1 MKKKAAE
8 AKLAIALTKAMRQLS
23 KDGFFEDHPEAL
35 RKGNKIW
42 RAKWDALS
50 SKKKDLK
57 EYLGKIGLGH
67 LKAEEA
73 AREILLRAVD
83 SMSAKQLSSRAKSR
97 YGLLM
102 PLVEATKIYV
112 YEEAQSSASE
122 ESMEG
127 SGEGSDGEDM
137 EIEEED
143 GEEDDDGKDE
153 VEDAMEIE
161 EIPEEPPMRGHR
173 RSDSSSLSSSLDD
186 DDEVYGEG
194 YIEKRSAPDPPGG
207 PGARKRDLNEE
218 DEGEIMDVPVGL
230 IQGK

>member
-1 MKKKAAE
+1 M
-8 AKLAIALTKAMRQLS
+8 AIALTKAMRQLS

-57 EYLGKIGLGH
+57 EYLAKIGLGH

-112 YEEAQSSASE
+112 YEEAQSSVSE
-122 ESMEG
+122 ESMQEQG
-127 SGEGSDGEDM
+127 GSDEEDM
-137 EIEEED
+137 EIEED
-143 GEEDDDGKDE
+143 EDDEGENDGKDE

-161 EIPEEPPMRGHR
+161 EVPEEPRMRGHR

-194 YIEKRSAPDPPGG
+194 YIEKRSAPDVE
-207 PGARKRDLNEE
+207 D

>member
-1 MKKKAAE
+1 M
-8 AKLAIALTKAMRQLS
+8 AIALTKAMRQLS

-50 SKKKDLK
+50 SKKTDLK
-57 EYLGKIGLGH
+57 SYLGKIGLGH

-83 SMSAKQLSSRAKSR
+83 SMSAKQLASRAKSR

-122 ESMEG
+122 ESMQV

-137 EIEEED
+137 EIEDED
-143 GEEDDDGKDE
+143 GEEDGEGEDNGKDE
-153 VEDAMEIE
+153 ADPMEIE
-161 EIPEEPPMRGHR
+161 EEVPEEIPMRGHR
-173 RSDSSSLSSSLDD
+173 RSDSSSLSSSLED

-194 YIEKRSAPDPPGG
+194 YIEKRSAPDI
-207 PGARKRDLNEE
+207 EE